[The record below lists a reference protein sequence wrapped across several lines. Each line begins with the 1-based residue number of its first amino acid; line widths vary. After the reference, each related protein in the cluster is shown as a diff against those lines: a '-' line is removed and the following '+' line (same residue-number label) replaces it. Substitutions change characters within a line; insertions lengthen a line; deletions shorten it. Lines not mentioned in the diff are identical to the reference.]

1 MKYFCLT
8 IRNIIILS
16 VLYTLSYIII
26 VVIIRIFYQDQTN
39 NTIFTDSILKIN
51 EDIYLFYLLIL
62 FRPRRFPLHFNLSM
76 EDDNQAN
83 TNVFLV
89 SLPRN
94 EELCQ
99 VSGYGKNLTK
109 STPND
114 GSPIVVV
121 NPIFYRDRSIL

>member
-1 MKYFCLT
+1 M
-8 IRNIIILS
+8 ILS

-26 VVIIRIFYQDQTN
+26 VVIIRIFYPDQTN

-62 FRPRRFPLHFNLSM
+62 FR
-76 EDDNQAN
+76 EDDNQTN

-89 SLPRN
+89 ALPRN
-94 EELCQ
+94 EELSQ
-99 VSGYGKNLTK
+99 ASGFGKNLTK

-114 GSPIVVV
+114 GSPIVIV
-121 NPIFYRDRSIL
+121 NPIFYSDHSMF